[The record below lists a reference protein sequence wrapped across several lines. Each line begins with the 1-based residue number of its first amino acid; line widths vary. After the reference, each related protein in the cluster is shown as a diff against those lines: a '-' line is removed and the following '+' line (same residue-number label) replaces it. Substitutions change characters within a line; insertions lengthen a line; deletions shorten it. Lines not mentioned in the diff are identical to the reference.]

1 MQEED
6 NQPTFFTESR
16 QKLEQYIQ
24 DRVLLLKLQM
34 VEKVSQLTALLFTG
48 LTLALLTFFILLFLS
63 IMAGYFF
70 AGITGSL
77 YIGFGIVSAV
87 YIGLFVLIIKLRKNV
102 IEKYI
107 VNAVIKIFMDKTDDD
122 NDTTK

>member
-16 QKLEQYIQ
+16 QRIEQYMQ
-24 DRVLLLKLQM
+24 DRLLLLKLQM
-34 VEKVSQLTALLFTG
+34 VEKVSQLIALLFTG
-48 LTLALLTFFILLFLS
+48 LTLVLLIFFIMLFLS

-70 AGITGSL
+70 TDITGSL
-77 YIGFGIVSAV
+77 YIGFGIVSAFYV
-87 YIGLFVLIIKLRKNV
+87 GLFILIIKLRKNV

-107 VNAVIKIFMDKTDDD
+107 VDAVIKIFMDKTDDN

>member
-6 NQPTFFTESR
+6 NQTTFFTESR
-16 QKLEQYIQ
+16 QKLKQYIA
-24 DRVLLLKLQM
+24 DRVLLVKLQM

-48 LTLALLTFFILLFLS
+48 ITLALLTFFILLFLS

-70 AGITGSL
+70 ADITGSL
-77 YIGFGIVSAV
+77 YIGFGIVSAF
-87 YIGLFVLIIKLRKNV
+87 YISLFVLIIKLRKNV

-107 VNAVIKIFMDKTDDD
+107 VEAVIKIFMDKTDDD

>member
-107 VNAVIKIFMDKTDDD
+107 VDAVIKIIMDKTDDD

>member
-107 VNAVIKIFMDKTDDD
+107 VDAVIKIFMDKTDDD

>member
-77 YIGFGIVSAV
+77 YIGFGVVSAV

>member
-6 NQPTFFTESR
+6 NQTTFFTESR
-16 QKLEQYIQ
+16 QKLEQYIA
-24 DRVLLLKLQM
+24 DRVLLVKLQM

-48 LTLALLTFFILLFLS
+48 ITLALLTFFILLFLS

-70 AGITGSL
+70 ADITGSL
-77 YIGFGIVSAV
+77 YIGFGIVSAF
-87 YIGLFVLIIKLRKNV
+87 YISLFVLIIKLRKNV

-107 VNAVIKIFMDKTDDD
+107 VEAVIKIFMDKTDDD